1 MIQKEPMILS
11 DERQSY
17 LVHLVVDT
25 LEKKGVLSY
34 TDRQKTHLL
43 ARQVMNQCMKIGRE
57 IDQKVCDKIQS
68 LKRNV
73 LENSSEWQ
81 VLYSNYLEEEMIR
94 RGIAPAKEK

>member
-1 MIQKEPMILS
+1 MVLS

-17 LVHLVVDT
+17 LIHLVVSA

-43 ARQVMNQCMKIGRE
+43 ARQVMNQCMKVIRE
-57 IDQKVCDKIQS
+57 IDQKVCDKIKS

-94 RGIAPAKEK
+94 RGFSAVKEK

>member
-1 MIQKEPMILS
+1 MILS
-11 DERQSY
+11 NERQSY

-34 TDRQKTHLL
+34 TDRQKMHSL
-43 ARQVMNQCMKIGRE
+43 ARQVMNQCMKISRE
-57 IDQKVCDKIQS
+57 IDQKVYDKIKS

-94 RGIAPAKEK
+94 KGLSTVKEK

>member
-1 MIQKEPMILS
+1 MILS
-11 DERQSY
+11 NERQSY

-43 ARQVMNQCMKIGRE
+43 ARQIMNQCMKVIRE
-57 IDQKVCDKIQS
+57 IDQKVYDKIKS

-94 RGIAPAKEK
+94 RGLSTVKEK

>member
-1 MIQKEPMILS
+1 MVLS

-25 LEKKGVLSY
+25 LEKKALLSY
-34 TDRQKTHLL
+34 TDRQKMHLL
-43 ARQVMNQCMKIGRE
+43 ARQVMNQCMKVSRE
-57 IDQKVCDKIQS
+57 IDQKVCDKIKS

-81 VLYSNYLEEEMIR
+81 VLYSNYMEEEMIR
-94 RGIAPAKEK
+94 RGLSIVKEK